1 MAVGLLAILDDL
13 VVLLDDV
20 AVLSKVAAVKT
31 AGIVGDDLAVNAEAV
46 IGIDPQRE
54 LPIVWRVA
62 KGSLLNKVLVVP
74 IALVLSAIAPA
85 LIKPLLMLGGLFL
98 CFEGAEK
105 VLHARSKHKDH
116 KVGEAPAAVDET
128 AKVKKAIQTD
138 LILSAE
144 IIAVTLSTV
153 AEQRLQVQALV
164 LTCIGLAMTVVVY
177 GLVAAIVKIDD
188 LGLHL
193 LSRNSQVAQTLGR
206 WLLATAPRLMSVLS
220 VVGTAAMLGVGG
232 GIILHGIP
240 PAAEALHH
248 LHGLADFAISS
259 VTGLILGM
267 IVVGLIHLKPAR
279 PQ

>member
-105 VLHARSKHKDH
+105 VLHALSKHKDH

-267 IVVGLIHLKPAR
+267 IVI
-279 PQ
+279 

>member
-1 MAVGLLAILDDL
+1 MAIGLLAILDDL

-54 LPIVWRVA
+54 LPIVWGVA
-62 KGSLLNKVLVVP
+62 KGSLLNKVAVVP
-74 IALVLSAIAPA
+74 IALILSAFAPA

-105 VLHARSKHKDH
+105 VLHARSKHSE
-116 KVGEAPAAVDET
+116 GATGATPESVDEAT
-128 AKVKKAIQTD
+128 KVKKAIQTD

-144 IIAVTLSTV
+144 IIAVTLGTV
-153 AEQRLQVQALV
+153 ADQKIQVQALV
-164 LTCIGLAMTVVVY
+164 LACIGIAMTVVVY

-193 LSRNSQVAQTLGR
+193 LSRKSQAAQALGR
-206 WLLATAPRLMSVLS
+206 WLLATAPRMMSVLS

-259 VTGLILGM
+259 VTGLMLGM
-267 IVVGLIHLKPAR
+267 VVVGLLHLKPAR
-279 PQ
+279 R